1 MHDFFPKQWLKRVK
15 KKKIPRIIQTS
26 DCITVWESSFLMTCP
41 IILLKTGPH
50 PHSIVVFLLNIAI
63 NLKSTFQISFGNGNF
78 NWKLYL
84 LVFAFLANIHDIRDR
99 IDFGATPSWIS
110 YQWCIRTKFYLFF
123 SAVIR
128 LPSTFFTVK
137 KLRLGRQVVF
147 LI

>member
-26 DCITVWESSFLMTCP
+26 DCITVWESSFLMTYP

-50 PHSIVVFLLNIAI
+50 PHSIVVFLLNLAI

-84 LVFAFLANIHDIRDR
+84 LVFAFLANIHYIRDR
-99 IDFGATPSWIS
+99 IDFGATSVVYPNEVLSLFLCCYWVAIDIFHSKEIKTRTTSCVS
-110 YQWCIRTKFYLFF
+110 YL
-123 SAVIR
+123 V
-128 LPSTFFTVK
+128 
-137 KLRLGRQVVF
+137 
-147 LI
+147 